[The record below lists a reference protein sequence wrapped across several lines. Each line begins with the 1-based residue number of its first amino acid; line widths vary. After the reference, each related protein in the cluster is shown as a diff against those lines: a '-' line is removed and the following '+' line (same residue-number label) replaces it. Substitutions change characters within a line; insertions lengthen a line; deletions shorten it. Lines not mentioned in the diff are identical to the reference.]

1 MFWQS
6 LVYLDDDDDDDDE
19 TICRLF
25 DKQQPLLNDDQIEWM
40 EADDDDD
47 EKKFDAQRV
56 KKHSRP
62 TILSNLHWNCEF
74 KFWLS

>member
-6 LVYLDDDDDDDDE
+6 LVYLDDDADDDDDE

-25 DKQQPLLNDDQIEWM
+25 DKQQPLLNDDPIEWM
-40 EADDDDD
+40 EADDDDEKW

-56 KKHSRP
+56 KKHF
-62 TILSNLHWNCEF
+62 LSSTNDLELWI
-74 KFWLS
+74 